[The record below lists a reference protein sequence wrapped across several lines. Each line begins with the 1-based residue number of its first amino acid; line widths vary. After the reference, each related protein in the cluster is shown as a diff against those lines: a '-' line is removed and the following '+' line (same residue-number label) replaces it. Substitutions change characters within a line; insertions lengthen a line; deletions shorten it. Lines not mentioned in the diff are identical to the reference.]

1 MAAQAP
7 PPATCQSC
15 GAPDDGQAVFCKF
28 CKQAYSAQILASAI
42 PCLHCKMQNRW
53 GKQRCFQCNHWIVVA
68 CVFCGAVSPHNQPA
82 CMACGEGFQGAA
94 ERKAQR
100 MQHEQAQQNMQVMGV
115 VGNAAGGFL
124 GAMAGVA
131 AAGAW
136 HGSGYSHYEYDTSDP
151 PPSGGSWGGG
161 GGDVDTSYDDGGGG
175 GAFESG
181 GDDGGGFDFGGGD

>member
-7 PPATCQSC
+7 PPATCNAC
-15 GAPDDGQAVFCKF
+15 GAPDDGEAVFCKF

-42 PCLHCKMQNRW
+42 PCPHCRMQNRW
-53 GKQRCFQCNHWIVVA
+53 GKQKCAQCHAWIVVG
-68 CVFCGAVSPHNQPA
+68 CVFCGSISPHTQPA
-82 CMACGEGFQGAA
+82 CMRCGEGFQGAA

-100 MQHEQAQQNMQVMGV
+100 QHQHQAQQNMQMMGV

-131 AAGAW
+131 VAHSW
-136 HGSGYSHYEYDTSDP
+136 SHSSYSGYEYDTSDP
-151 PPSGGSWGGG
+151 PPTDGGSSFESN
-161 GGDVDTSYDDGGGG
+161 DGG

-181 GDDGGGFDFGGGD
+181 GDDGGGGFDFGGDD